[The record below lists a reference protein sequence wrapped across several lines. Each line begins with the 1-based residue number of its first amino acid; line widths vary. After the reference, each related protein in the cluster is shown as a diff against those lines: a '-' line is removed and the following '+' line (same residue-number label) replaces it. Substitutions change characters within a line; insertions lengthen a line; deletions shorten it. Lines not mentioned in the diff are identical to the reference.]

1 MFIILVVAL
10 IATLMTGLA
19 SLAKLLGV
27 MLVFCFL
34 AEFFF
39 KKGNKNVRTDS

>member
-1 MFIILVVAL
+1 MLIILVVAL

-27 MLVFCFL
+27 VLVFCFL
-34 AEFFF
+34 AELLFN
-39 KKGNKNVRTDS
+39 KGKTNARIDP